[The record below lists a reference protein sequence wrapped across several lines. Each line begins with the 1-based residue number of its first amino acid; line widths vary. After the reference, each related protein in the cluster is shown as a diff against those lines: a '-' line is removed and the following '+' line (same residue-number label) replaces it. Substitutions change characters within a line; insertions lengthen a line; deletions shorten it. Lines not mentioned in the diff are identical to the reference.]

1 MGFIDW
7 FKHGS
12 KGLLDLSDDELRK
25 EERFIQKDK
34 DKLSQQLARLG
45 AERER
50 LFQRGAQTKD
60 ENVRKA
66 IALEYELKA
75 QELAYRGRELLLKS
89 KEMLTISRI
98 RSIRRAGKAG
108 AGGLLARMSEGDQ
121 VKLQRLIADAEV
133 NEELYSERLDEL
145 LTSTEREGGLE
156 MALGAEG
163 KKVLDLWQRMDDGE
177 IRNVED
183 AMKLADIERPEKE
196 KTEA

>member
-1 MGFIDW
+1 MGFMDW

-25 EERFIQKDK
+25 EERFLQKDK
-34 DKLSQQLARLG
+34 DKLSQQLARLA

-75 QELAYRGRELLLKS
+75 QELGYRGREMLMKS
-89 KEMLTISRI
+89 KEILTLSRI
-98 RSIRRAGKAG
+98 RSIRRAGRAG
-108 AGGLLARMSEGDQ
+108 AGGLLARLTEGDH
-121 VKLQRLIADAEV
+121 VKLQRLVADAEV

-156 MALGAEG
+156 MSLGSEG

-177 IRNVED
+177 IKNVED
-183 AMKLADIERPEKE
+183 AMRLADIDRPEKE